1 MAAETDTQRM
11 EAEVDEIPG
20 QPYVAPFFFL
30 LGLSLILAT
39 LILWAVLAV
48 KAGDYYAYDMATRD
62 AASAQV
68 NPDILSSQRLLE
80 AYPMWLIPM
89 PFFGIACIFLGI
101 ISLFGSVIP
110 RIRLRAAVMATVLPA
125 LRGRGAG

>member
-11 EAEVDEIPG
+11 EAETSETQSQMYTAI
-20 QPYVAPFFFL
+20 FFFL

-62 AASAQV
+62 AAQTGS
-68 NPDILSSQRLLE
+68 DILSSQRLLE

-101 ISLFGSVIP
+101 ISLFGSIIP
-110 RIRLRAAVMATVLPA
+110 RIRLRMTVMATVLPA